1 MFGALKFSQTAPV
14 QAKHGQRED
23 VTIVPGQ
30 QLIERRAGLA
40 DVAGLKRLAR
50 CNVPPITRRCRER
63 LPLQTGRL
71 RQLSMKPQ
79 RSRAG
84 SQRRRIDRPDIVVSR
99 HLHPSLHL
107 PRGG

>member
-14 QAKHGQRED
+14 QTEHGQRED
-23 VTIVPGQ
+23 VTVVPNQ
-30 QLIERRAGLA
+30 QLIKRRAGLA
-40 DVAGLKRLAR
+40 DVAGLKRMTSGY
-50 CNVPPITRRCRER
+50 VHPITRRCLER
-63 LPLQTGRL
+63 LPLDASRL
-71 RQLSMKPQ
+71 CQLSMKPQ
-79 RSRAG
+79 RSRTG